1 MTDITELAQRMKAAA
16 EKATPGEWWADE
28 VKNEGCYGSGD
39 DCVEGFTS
47 YAIYGSDG
55 QTLFDS
61 LNSDAACISE
71 EYDGEGHVAW
81 DETAQRNAEFIAL
94 ANPANIRALV
104 EALEKAQAKNALV
117 ASLISENAAMKGSV
131 ENAAGCINAAYAE
144 GLIDVLAESSDE
156 RLVDLVKRR
165 LLHAYLPVETPA
177 TDDVLVAM
185 GDAVLL
191 EQLEDSRKAIV
202 SQSYIIDIQDKR
214 NVELDSHKAALL
226 KFISDSCYVFD
237 GYDADI
243 SDAYVDA
250 ITSGLMPKLESVASC
265 NPPLYWVRVK
275 SDGGYGGPI
284 HDSKLEDVRKKSGE
298 WLPLTLARGG
308 SELESRTVT
317 AAAADVLAE
326 RQRQVTAEGWSPKH
340 DDQYKNTELAFA
352 ASCYAFHAAAATWDL
367 EDDGIPYDIHPVPK
381 QWPWDPSWW
390 KPTDARRDLVK
401 AGALILAEIERIDRA
416 DGIKVEVE

>member
-1 MTDITELAQRMKAAA
+1 MTDITELAQSLKAAA
-16 EKATPGEWWADE
+16 EKASNGDW
-28 VKNEGCYGSGD
+28 VKESGD
-39 DCVEGFTS
+39 GWEACCSANDQANGGFII
-47 YAIYGSDG
+47 AHFVGP
-55 QTLFDS
+55 
-61 LNSDAACISE
+61 DAAE
-71 EYDGEGHVAW
+71 N
-81 DETAQRNAEFIAL
+81 REFVQA
-94 ANPANIRALV
+94 ANPANVLALV

-117 ASLISENAAMKGSV
+117 ASLISENAALKGSV

-156 RLVDLVKRR
+156 RLADLVKLR

-275 SDGGYGGPI
+275 SDGGYDGPI

-308 SELESRTVT
+308 SELESRTVKLPT
-317 AAAADVLAE
+317 TRLLAGVTECYEKSDVIAAIRAA
-326 RQRQVTAEGWSPKH
+326 G
-340 DDQYKNTELAFA
+340 
-352 ASCYAFHAAAATWDL
+352 
-367 EDDGIPYDIHPVPK
+367 
-381 QWPWDPSWW
+381 
-390 KPTDARRDLVK
+390 
-401 AGALILAEIERIDRA
+401 
-416 DGIKVEVE
+416 VEVSDD

>member
-1 MTDITELAQRMKAAA
+1 MTGITELAQRMRTAA
-16 EKATPGEWWADE
+16 EKATPGQWERGDG
-28 VKNEGCYGSGD
+28 KNGGKLLVYCDDAVGSAV
-39 DCVEGFTS
+39 CEATS
-47 YAIYGSDG
+47 GYNAITKY
-55 QTLFDS
+55 
-61 LNSDAACISE
+61 
-71 EYDGEGHVAW
+71 
-81 DETAQRNAEFIAL
+81 QRIDNLDFIAL
-94 ANPANIRALV
+94 ANPANILALV

-117 ASLISENAAMKGSV
+117 ASLISENAALKGSV

-275 SDGGYGGPI
+275 SDGGYDGPI

-308 SELESRTVT
+308 
-317 AAAADVLAE
+317 
-326 RQRQVTAEGWSPKH
+326 
-340 DDQYKNTELAFA
+340 
-352 ASCYAFHAAAATWDL
+352 
-367 EDDGIPYDIHPVPK
+367 
-381 QWPWDPSWW
+381 
-390 KPTDARRDLVK
+390 
-401 AGALILAEIERIDRA
+401 
-416 DGIKVEVE
+416 